1 MKKGIIRF
9 ALVATLAAICSVAS
23 AQDRQ
28 AKTDEFNGHWF
39 IGVYGGIGQTVG
51 ETSFGNLISPAA
63 GFNFGYRFTP
73 VWSLRAGIGGWQGKG
88 ALLAP
93 TREYKFN
100 YLQGSVDVM
109 VDICSIFSG
118 YRMSR
123 ALTPYLFAGAGVNG
137 SFNNDEAQAF
147 KSSFPSDNLLWDGSK
162 VFPVGRFGIGTGI
175 RISDAVQF
183 NVEVNGNF
191 LSDRFNSKRGSAVDW
206 QLGAQAGFTFNIGLK
221 KNRKSSAASQPYVA
235 PAPAPAQEPAPKP
248 EPEPQPQPQPEKQ
261 VEEPAP
267 APQPAPVVEE
277 YLDNVYFLI
286 GKYEIRESE
295 AAKIRTIASRLKE
308 APTAK
313 VSLTGYADAQT
324 GTPERNYYLSQKR
337 AEAVAAALEEAG
349 ITKDRIKVA
358 YKGSTEAP
366 YDKPEENRVVI
377 CIVSE

>member
-1 MKKGIIRF
+1 MKKILSII
-9 ALVATLAAICSVAS
+9 SVALMS
-23 AQDRQ
+23 VAMTYGQDNN
-28 AKTDEFNGHWF
+28 AGKDTGEFNGHWF

-377 CIVSE
+377 CIIGE

>member
-1 MKKGIIRF
+1 MKKILSII
-9 ALVATLAAICSVAS
+9 SVALMS
-23 AQDRQ
+23 VAMTYGQDNN
-28 AKTDEFNGHWF
+28 AGKDTGEFNGHWF

-162 VFPVGRFGIGTGI
+162 VFPVGRFGVGTGI

-295 AAKIRTIASRLKE
+295 AAKIRTIASKLKE

-349 ITKDRIKVA
+349 IAKDRIKVA

-377 CIVSE
+377 CIIGE

>member
-1 MKKGIIRF
+1 MKKILSII
-9 ALVATLAAICSVAS
+9 SVALMS
-23 AQDRQ
+23 VAMTYGQDNN
-28 AKTDEFNGHWF
+28 AGKDTGEFNGHWF

-162 VFPVGRFGIGTGI
+162 VFPVGRFGVGTGI

-235 PAPAPAQEPAPKP
+235 PVPAPAQKPAPKP
-248 EPEPQPQPQPEKQ
+248 ESEPQPQPQPEKQ

-267 APQPAPVVEE
+267 APQPASVVEE

-295 AAKIRTIASRLKE
+295 AAKIRTIASKLKE

-377 CIVSE
+377 CIIGE

>member
-1 MKKGIIRF
+1 MKKILSII
-9 ALVATLAAICSVAS
+9 SVALMS
-23 AQDRQ
+23 VAMTYGQDNN
-28 AKTDEFNGHWF
+28 AGKDTGEFNGHWF

-162 VFPVGRFGIGTGI
+162 VFPVGRFGVGTGI

-377 CIVSE
+377 CIIGE

>member
-1 MKKGIIRF
+1 M
-9 ALVATLAAICSVAS
+9 SVAMTYG
-23 AQDRQ
+23 QDNN
-28 AKTDEFNGHWF
+28 AGKDTGEFNGHWF

-248 EPEPQPQPQPEKQ
+248 EPEPQPQPEKQ

-267 APQPAPVVEE
+267 APQPAPAVEE

-286 GKYEIRESE
+286 GKYEIRKSE

-358 YKGSTEAP
+358 YKGSTEVP

>member
-1 MKKGIIRF
+1 MKKILSII
-9 ALVATLAAICSVAS
+9 SVALMS
-23 AQDRQ
+23 VAMTYGQDNN
-28 AKTDEFNGHWF
+28 AGKDTGEFNGHWF

-51 ETSFGNLISPAA
+51 ETSFGDLISPAA

-162 VFPVGRFGIGTGI
+162 VFPVGRFGVGTGI

-377 CIVSE
+377 CIIGE

>member
-1 MKKGIIRF
+1 MKKILSII
-9 ALVATLAAICSVAS
+9 SVALMS
-23 AQDRQ
+23 VAMTYGQDNN
-28 AKTDEFNGHWF
+28 AGKDTGEFNGHWF

-295 AAKIRTIASRLKE
+295 AAKIRTIASKLKE

-377 CIVSE
+377 CIIGE

>member
-1 MKKGIIRF
+1 MKKILSII
-9 ALVATLAAICSVAS
+9 SVALMS
-23 AQDRQ
+23 VAMTYGQDNN
-28 AKTDEFNGHWF
+28 AGKDTGEFNGHWF

-248 EPEPQPQPQPEKQ
+248 EPKPQPQPQPEKQ

-349 ITKDRIKVA
+349 IAKDRIKVA

-377 CIVSE
+377 CIIGE

>member
-1 MKKGIIRF
+1 M
-9 ALVATLAAICSVAS
+9 SVAMTYG
-23 AQDRQ
+23 QDNN
-28 AKTDEFNGHWF
+28 AGKNTDEFNGHWF

-162 VFPVGRFGIGTGI
+162 VFPVGRFGVGTGI

-337 AEAVAAALEEAG
+337 AEAVTAALEEAG
-349 ITKDRIKVA
+349 IAKDRIKVA

>member
-1 MKKGIIRF
+1 MKKILSII
-9 ALVATLAAICSVAS
+9 SVALMS
-23 AQDRQ
+23 VAMTYGQDNN
-28 AKTDEFNGHWF
+28 AGKDTGEFNGHWF

-248 EPEPQPQPQPEKQ
+248 EPKPQPQPQPEKQ

-295 AAKIRTIASRLKE
+295 ATKIRTIASKLKE

-377 CIVSE
+377 CIIGE

>member
-1 MKKGIIRF
+1 MKKILSII
-9 ALVATLAAICSVAS
+9 SVALMS
-23 AQDRQ
+23 VAMTYGQDNN
-28 AKTDEFNGHWF
+28 AGKDTGEFNGHWF

-51 ETSFGNLISPAA
+51 ETSFGDLISPAA

-162 VFPVGRFGIGTGI
+162 VFPVGRFGVGTGI

-295 AAKIRTIASRLKE
+295 AAKIRTIASKLKE

-377 CIVSE
+377 CIIGE

>member
-123 ALTPYLFAGAGVNG
+123 
-137 SFNNDEAQAF
+137 
-147 KSSFPSDNLLWDGSK
+147 
-162 VFPVGRFGIGTGI
+162 
-175 RISDAVQF
+175 
-183 NVEVNGNF
+183 
-191 LSDRFNSKRGSAVDW
+191 
-206 QLGAQAGFTFNIGLK
+206 
-221 KNRKSSAASQPYVA
+221 
-235 PAPAPAQEPAPKP
+235 
-248 EPEPQPQPQPEKQ
+248 
-261 VEEPAP
+261 
-267 APQPAPVVEE
+267 
-277 YLDNVYFLI
+277 
-286 GKYEIRESE
+286 
-295 AAKIRTIASRLKE
+295 
-308 APTAK
+308 
-313 VSLTGYADAQT
+313 
-324 GTPERNYYLSQKR
+324 
-337 AEAVAAALEEAG
+337 
-349 ITKDRIKVA
+349 
-358 YKGSTEAP
+358 
-366 YDKPEENRVVI
+366 
-377 CIVSE
+377 

>member
-1 MKKGIIRF
+1 MKKILSII
-9 ALVATLAAICSVAS
+9 SVALMS
-23 AQDRQ
+23 VAMTYGQDNN
-28 AKTDEFNGHWF
+28 AGKDTGEFNGHWF

-51 ETSFGNLISPAA
+51 ETSFGDLISPAA

-295 AAKIRTIASRLKE
+295 AAKIRTIASKLKE

-377 CIVSE
+377 CIIGE

>member
-1 MKKGIIRF
+1 MKKILSII
-9 ALVATLAAICSVAS
+9 SVALMS
-23 AQDRQ
+23 VAMTYGQDNN
-28 AKTDEFNGHWF
+28 AGKDTGEFNGHWF

-51 ETSFGNLISPAA
+51 ETSFGDLISPAA

-377 CIVSE
+377 CIIGE

>member
-1 MKKGIIRF
+1 MKKILSII
-9 ALVATLAAICSVAS
+9 SVALMS
-23 AQDRQ
+23 VAMTYGQDNN
-28 AKTDEFNGHWF
+28 AGKDTDEFNGHWF

-162 VFPVGRFGIGTGI
+162 VFPVGRFGVGTGI

-337 AEAVAAALEEAG
+337 AEAVTAALEEAG
-349 ITKDRIKVA
+349 IAKDRIKVA

-377 CIVSE
+377 CIIGE

>member
-1 MKKGIIRF
+1 MKKILSII
-9 ALVATLAAICSVAS
+9 SVALMS
-23 AQDRQ
+23 VAMTYGQDNN
-28 AKTDEFNGHWF
+28 AGKDTGEFNGHWF

-162 VFPVGRFGIGTGI
+162 VFPVGRFGVGTGI

-349 ITKDRIKVA
+349 IAKDRIKVA

-377 CIVSE
+377 CIIGE